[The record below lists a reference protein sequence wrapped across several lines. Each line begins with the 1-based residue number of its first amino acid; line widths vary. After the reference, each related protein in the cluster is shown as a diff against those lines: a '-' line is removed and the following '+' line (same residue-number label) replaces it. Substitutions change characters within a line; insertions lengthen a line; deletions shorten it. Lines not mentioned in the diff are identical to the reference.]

1 MKKFKVPK
9 IESRPKKG
17 TSKDILYVRSVP
29 KAIKD
34 KFNAIAKSKNMT
46 QGELFIAIVSELE

>member
-1 MKKFKVPK
+1 MKKLKVPK
-9 IESRPKKG
+9 IESRPEKG
-17 TSKDILYVRSVP
+17 TSKDILYIRSVP
-29 KAIKD
+29 SAIKK